1 VLADAKVVGRI
12 LQENT
17 SGLPE
22 LRWGWYLMVTLA
34 TPWPDERHCR
44 DARRGDGE
52 ISEGLDEG
60 EGARLIAG
68 ISPSPRADLCSSDGA
83 AGRSLSCADIRRR
96 RRLSDRVSANT
107 VYVNLRVA

>member
-34 TPWPDERHCR
+34 TSAPTVR
-44 DARRGDGE
+44 
-52 ISEGLDEG
+52 
-60 EGARLIAG
+60 
-68 ISPSPRADLCSSDGA
+68 SSLG
-83 AGRSLSCADIRRR
+83 
-96 RRLSDRVSANT
+96 
-107 VYVNLRVA
+107 